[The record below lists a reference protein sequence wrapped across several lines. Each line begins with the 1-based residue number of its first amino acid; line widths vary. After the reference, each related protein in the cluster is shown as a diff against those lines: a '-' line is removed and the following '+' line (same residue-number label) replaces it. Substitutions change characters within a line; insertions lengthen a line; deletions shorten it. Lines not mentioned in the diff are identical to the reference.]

1 MGRVIKIEGPGKDR
15 KRLARA
21 IVLALRELM
30 QQSQADDETRNLAA
44 FIGLALQ
51 AIHETI
57 DETVTPWEK
66 RGYWLKA
73 DRFRL
78 EWEWTGHIGKGMRE
92 AVLAENWAEVAGFA
106 AQVAEK
112 LDDVNLPKRHRM
124 GTPWEGAW
132 DELQKNGLA

>member
-1 MGRVIKIEGPGKDR
+1 MGRVIKLEGAGKDR
-15 KRLARA
+15 KRLSRA
-21 IVLALRELM
+21 VVLALRELM
-30 QQSQADDETRNLAA
+30 QQSKPDGRTRDLAA

-51 AIHETI
+51 AVNDTI

-78 EWEWTGHIGKGMRE
+78 EWEWTGRIGEAMRT
-92 AVLAENWAEVAGFA
+92 AVLAENWAEVAGLA

-112 LDDVNLPKRHRM
+112 LDGVKPPKRHRM
-124 GTPWEGAW
+124 GSPWEGAW
-132 DELQKNGLA
+132 EELQKIS

>member
-1 MGRVIKIEGPGKDR
+1 
-15 KRLARA
+15 
-21 IVLALRELM
+21 M
-30 QQSQADDETRNLAA
+30 QQSQPDDETRNLAA

-51 AIHETI
+51 AVYETI

-78 EWEWTGHIGKGMRE
+78 EWEWTGRIGEAMGT
-92 AVLAENWAEVAGFA
+92 AVLAENWAEVAGLA
-106 AQVAEK
+106 GQVAGK
-112 LDDVNLPKRHRM
+112 LDDVKLPKRPRM

-132 DELQKNGLA
+132 EELQKNS

>member
-15 KRLARA
+15 QRLARA

-30 QQSQADDETRNLAA
+30 QQSQPDDETRNLAA

-51 AIHETI
+51 AVHETI

-78 EWEWTGHIGKGMRE
+78 EWEWTGRMGKGMRD
-92 AVLAENWAEVAGFA
+92 AVLAENWAEVAGLA
-106 AQVAEK
+106 AQVAQK

-132 DELQKNGLA
+132 EELQKNS

>member
-15 KRLARA
+15 KRLTRA

-30 QQSQADDETRNLAA
+30 QQSQPDDETRNLAA

-51 AIHETI
+51 AVYETI

-78 EWEWTGHIGKGMRE
+78 EWEWTGPIGEAMGT
-92 AVLAENWAEVAGFA
+92 AVLAENWAEVAGLA
-106 AQVAEK
+106 GQVAGK
-112 LDDVNLPKRHRM
+112 LDDVKLPKRHRM
-124 GTPWEGAW
+124 GTPWAGAW
-132 DELQKNGLA
+132 EELQKNS

>member
-15 KRLARA
+15 KRLTRA

-30 QQSQADDETRNLAA
+30 QQSQPDDETRNLAA

-51 AIHETI
+51 AVYETI

-78 EWEWTGHIGKGMRE
+78 EWEWTGRIGEAMVT
-92 AVLAENWAEVAGFA
+92 AVLAENWAEVAGLA
-106 AQVAEK
+106 GQVAGK
-112 LDDVNLPKRHRM
+112 LDDVKLPKRHRM

-132 DELQKNGLA
+132 QELQKNS

>member
-1 MGRVIKIEGPGKDR
+1 MGRVIKIEGAGKDR
-15 KRLARA
+15 KRLTRA

-30 QQSQADDETRNLAA
+30 QQSEPDGKTRDLAA

-51 AIHETI
+51 AVYETI

-78 EWEWTGHIGKGMRE
+78 QWEWSGHVGKGMRE
-92 AVLAENWAEVAGFA
+92 AVLAGNWAEVAGLA

-112 LDDVNLPKRHRM
+112 LDNVKLPKRHRM
-124 GTPWEGAW
+124 GTPWKGAW
-132 DELQKNGLA
+132 EELQKNS

>member
-15 KRLARA
+15 QRLARA

-30 QQSQADDETRNLAA
+30 QQSQPDDETRNLAA

-51 AIHETI
+51 AVHETI

-78 EWEWTGHIGKGMRE
+78 EWEWTGRMGKGMRD
-92 AVLAENWAEVAGFA
+92 AVLAENWAEVAGLA
-106 AQVAEK
+106 AQVAQK

-132 DELQKNGLA
+132 EELQKNN

>member
-15 KRLARA
+15 KRLTRA
-21 IVLALRELM
+21 VVLALRELM
-30 QQSQADDETRNLAA
+30 QQSQPDDETRNLAA

-51 AIHETI
+51 AVYETI

-78 EWEWTGHIGKGMRE
+78 EWEWTGRIGEAMGT
-92 AVLAENWAEVAGFA
+92 AVLAENWAEVAGLA
-106 AQVAEK
+106 GQVAGK
-112 LDDVNLPKRHRM
+112 LDDVKLPKRHRM

-132 DELQKNGLA
+132 EELQKNS

>member
-1 MGRVIKIEGPGKDR
+1 LGRVIKIEGPGKDR
-15 KRLARA
+15 QRLARA

-30 QQSQADDETRNLAA
+30 QQSQPDDETRNLAA

-51 AIHETI
+51 AVHETI

-78 EWEWTGHIGKGMRE
+78 EWEWTGRMGKGMRD
-92 AVLAENWAEVAGFA
+92 AVLAENWAEVAGLA
-106 AQVAEK
+106 AQVAQK
-112 LDDVNLPKRHRM
+112 LDEVNLPKRHRM

-132 DELQKNGLA
+132 EELQKNS

>member
-15 KRLARA
+15 QRLARA

-30 QQSQADDETRNLAA
+30 QQSQPDDETRNLAA

-51 AIHETI
+51 AVHETI

-78 EWEWTGHIGKGMRE
+78 EWEWTGRMGKGMRD
-92 AVLAENWAEVAGFA
+92 AVLTENWAEVAGLA
-106 AQVAEK
+106 AQVAQK

-132 DELQKNGLA
+132 EELQKNS